1 MYVNDDD
8 VSAHA
13 SPKSRWSIAPGSVS
27 ENLSTSR
34 TSDARR
40 GSSSADDDRDEI
52 PTKAT
57 PKRPAVPGDGGR
69 RRAPINA
76 PSLGS
81 NRELRSPQ
89 GVGHSPAAILAGSG
103 GVLLIVI
110 TTAVGA
116 IIDFLV
122 SGAIG
127 LFGAIG
133 LSVGAAFAALIT
145 RKRDLLSVLVAPP
158 IVYAV
163 IGGLV
168 LMVSSRPVN
177 VTSVAQLAINGFPAM
192 AIATGLAA
200 VIVGIKLLTTRV
212 GERR

>member
-1 MYVNDDD
+1 M
-8 VSAHA
+8 
-13 SPKSRWSIAPGSVS
+13 
-27 ENLSTSR
+27 
-34 TSDARR
+34 
-40 GSSSADDDRDEI
+40 
-52 PTKAT
+52 
-57 PKRPAVPGDGGR
+57 
-69 RRAPINA
+69 
-76 PSLGS
+76 
-81 NRELRSPQ
+81 
-89 GVGHSPAAILAGSG
+89 
-103 GVLLIVI
+103 I